1 MLDETKLAE
10 SRWVTKEELCKLTLE
25 DISDIE
31 YNEFIHVLE
40 RLTAL
45 QFSYRYQKRTI
56 FLQLEGL
63 EGFLETCVPKG
74 VSGVVGVVGFSN
86 YLPIL
91 FLLSYF
97 ALFLTEFMTYC
108 LEYAMRY
115 SDTV

>member
-56 FLQLEGL
+56 FLQLEAL
-63 EGFLETCVPKG
+63 E
-74 VSGVVGVVGFSN
+74 